1 MSRATRVLTVLGGT
15 FDPTHYGH
23 LRLAADVKAA
33 LGLVEVRLIP
43 AGTPPHRTA
52 PIASANHR
60 LAMTEL
66 GCAEFSGLVADARE
80 IHRAGPSYTV
90 LTLEGLH
97 EESPQRPLAL
107 LIGADAFAGLAQ
119 WWRWEQLF
127 TLAHLLVVE
136 RPGMVFKTNSL
147 PAALRTQWERRL
159 TTETARLERSL
170 AGAILRVPVTPQAI
184 SASAIRA
191 ALARGPSGLDQVRGL
206 LPAAVLA
213 YIERNQLYRSL
224 ADAT

>member
-1 MSRATRVLTVLGGT
+1 MSRSGGVLAVLGGT
-15 FDPTHYGH
+15 FDPIHYGH
-23 LRLAADVKAA
+23 LRLGADVKAA
-33 LGLVEVRLIP
+33 LGLDEVRLIP
-43 AGTPPHRTA
+43 AGTPPHRAA

-90 LTLEGLH
+90 LTLESLH
-97 EESPQRPLAL
+97 EEKPRRPLAL

-136 RPGMVFKTNSL
+136 RPGIAFNPESL
-147 PAALRTQWERRL
+147 TVALKTQWERRL

-170 AGAILRVPVTPQAI
+170 AGSILRVPVTPHAI

-191 ALARGPSGLDQVRGL
+191 ALARGPSGQDQVRGL